1 MTDRHRGRLR
11 ALPPG
16 RDDRR
21 LPQEEGRVL
30 GRVIAVLDDLGVPVV
45 RDVLRSVEWD
55 ADVPAGARVETLFRS
70 GRVLGLDLV
79 PEVAHRQQVTP

>member
-1 MTDRHRGRLR
+1 M
-11 ALPPG
+11 
-16 RDDRR
+16 
-21 LPQEEGRVL
+21 L

-55 ADVPAGARVETLFRS
+55 ADVTAGARVETPFRI

>member
-16 RDDRR
+16 RGDRR
-21 LPQEEGRVL
+21 LPQEEVRVL
-30 GRVIAVLDDLGVPVV
+30 DRVMAVLDDLGVLVV

-55 ADVPAGARVETLFRS
+55 ADVPAGARGEKTFRI

-79 PEVAHRQQVTP
+79 PGIAHRQRVTP

>member
-21 LPQEEGRVL
+21 PPQEEVRVL
-30 GRVIAVLDDLGVPVV
+30 DRVMAVLDDLGVPVV
-45 RDVLRSVEWD
+45 RDELRSVEWD
-55 ADVPAGARVETLFRS
+55 ADVQAGASGEKTFRI

-79 PEVAHRQQVTP
+79 PGFAHRQRVTP